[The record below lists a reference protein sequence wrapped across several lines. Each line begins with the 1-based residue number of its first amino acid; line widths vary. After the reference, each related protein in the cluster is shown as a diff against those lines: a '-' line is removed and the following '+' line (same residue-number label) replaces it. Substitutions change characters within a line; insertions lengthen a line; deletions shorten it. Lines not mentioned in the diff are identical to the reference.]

1 LMLASEF
8 TVLVRLIARIAA
20 GHWLSR
26 DYTIDRLR
34 LALELFILNVPVY
47 RTYVTA
53 AGPSATDRALIAQA
67 IAAARREW
75 FGPDID
81 ILGFLEDALTL
92 DLVARE
98 RPGYSRRR
106 VERFA
111 FKVQQLTGPVMA
123 KSLEDTA
130 FYRYVRLIAL
140 NEVGG
145 RADAD
150 GLP

>member
-67 IAAARREW
+67 IAAAREW